1 MGPIAALNHL
11 LNFVAPALALALGV
25 TLGAYFFMQKRP
37 PALSPR
43 AQFAINLIVNC
54 MVLALGL
61 LLRALVLR
69 LLALALR
76 LRRLGHSRTHALR
89 RVRRP
94 AAQAGRRR
102 RRGVGRGG

>member
-1 MGPIAALNHL
+1 MGPIATLNHL

-25 TLGAYFFMQKRP
+25 TLGAYFFMKKRP

-61 LLRALVLR
+61 LLLGRDGKMASYA
-69 LLALALR
+69 LLAVGAATCQWLLLR
-76 LRRLGHSRTHALR
+76 
-89 RVRRP
+89 
-94 AAQAGRRR
+94 GRKA
-102 RRGVGRGG
+102 

>member
-25 TLGAYFFMQKRP
+25 TLGAYFFMKKRP

-43 AQFAINLIVNC
+43 TQFAINLIVNC

-61 LLRALVLR
+61 LL
-69 LLALALR
+69 
-76 LRRLGHSRTHALR
+76 LGRDGKMASY
-89 RVRRP
+89 
-94 AAQAGRRR
+94 AAMAVACATSQWLMA
-102 RRGVGRGG
+102 RGWQS

>member
-25 TLGAYFFMQKRP
+25 TLGAYFFMNKRP

-61 LLRALVLR
+61 LLGRDGKMASYAAMS
-69 LLALALR
+69 LACASSQWLMASGWQR
-76 LRRLGHSRTHALR
+76 
-89 RVRRP
+89 
-94 AAQAGRRR
+94 
-102 RRGVGRGG
+102 